1 MYRYAIK
8 DLVAWKNSE
17 NHMPLIIQG
26 ARQVGKTWLM
36 KEFGKRE
43 YKQVAYISFDSNPRL
58 DTLFQKDLNV
68 KRILDGL
75 NIEVGFNITP
85 IDTLI
90 IFDEIQENPL
100 ALTSLKY
107 FSENAP
113 EYDIVAAGS
122 LLGVAHHKGTGF
134 PVGKVEYLNLYP
146 LSFKEFL
153 LAVKE
158 NQILEIIE
166 NNDFDMQKVFK
177 ERIIDLLRRYCYV
190 GGMPKAVLSYSEKQ
204 DYNLVRKIQKN
215 ILTDYEGDFSKH
227 IPEEQVERTRLLWNA
242 IPSQLVK
249 ENKKC
254 VYGKIKQG
262 ARAKDFEIA
271 LNWLIDSGLVHKVS
285 RVSEPNMPLKA
296 YEDVSAYKLFLLDV
310 GLLGAMT
317 DLDVRS
323 LLENDKLFNDYNGA
337 ITEQYVLQEFKTLHD
352 LPIFYWTSNRAELDF
367 IIQYKNNIIP
377 VEAKATVNLQAK
389 SLKSFRQKY
398 EPTVSIRTSLADY
411 EENQGLY
418 NIPLFD
424 ISNVGKILK

>member
-8 DLVAWKNSE
+8 DLVDWKNSE
-17 NHMPLIIQG
+17 NHLPLIIQG

-36 KEFGKRE
+36 KEFGKQE
-43 YKQVAYISFDSNPRL
+43 YEQVAYISFDSNPRL
-58 DTLFQKDLNV
+58 DTLFQKDLNI
-68 KRILDGL
+68 KRIIDGL

-85 IDTLI
+85 ENTLI
-90 IFDEIQENPL
+90 IFDEIQENPS

-166 NNDFDMQKVFK
+166 NNNFDMQKVFK

-215 ILTDYEGDFSKH
+215 ILADYEGDFSKH
-227 IPEEQVERTRLLWNA
+227 IPAEQVERTRLLWNA

-254 VYGKIKQG
+254 MYGKIKQG

-271 LNWLIDSGLVHKVS
+271 LNWLIDSGLVHKVP

-323 LLENDKLFNDYNGA
+323 LLENAQLFNDYNGA
-337 ITEQYVLQEFKTLHD
+337 ITEQYVLQEFKTLQK

-377 VEAKATVNLQAK
+377 VEVKATVNLQAK

-398 EPTVSIRTSLADY
+398 EPIISIRTSLADY

-424 ISNVGKILK
+424 VSNIEKIV